1 MSSKEQR
8 IIGPEGEIGMNV
20 AIFGASGATGRLL
33 TENSL
38 AAGHTVT
45 ALVRNLAA
53 FSLRSCVRVVEG
65 SVFDLPAVLRTLE
78 GVDAVFS
85 ALGAHSPFRNEKVLP
100 RAVPVIVQA
109 MQQAGIRRIIALGS
123 AGALPDS
130 LQNQPAW
137 QRWIV
142 QKIVCP
148 FFLKWL
154 VYEQVVQY
162 SVLSASDLD
171 WTMVMPPMLTNG
183 SARGAYRVNGEALP
197 AGSNHLSRADVAG
210 FMMQQLA
217 GSEWI
222 RRGVYI
228 GN

>member
-8 IIGPEGEIGMNV
+8 IIGPEREIGMNV

-45 ALVRNLAA
+45 GLVRNPAA
-53 FSLRSCVRVVEG
+53 FSLRDRVRVVEG
-65 SVFDLPAVLRTLE
+65 SVFDLPAALRTLE
-78 GVDAVFS
+78 GADVVFS
-85 ALGAHSPFRNEKVLP
+85 ALGAHSPFRNENVLP

-109 MQQAGIRRIIALGS
+109 MQQAGVRRIIALGS
-123 AGALPDS
+123 AGALPNS
-130 LQNQPAW
+130 LLNQSAW

-142 QKIVCP
+142 QKIVYP
-148 FFLKWL
+148 FFLKWP

-162 SVLSASDLD
+162 RVLSASDLD

-183 SARGAYRVNGEALP
+183 SARGAYRVDGKALP
-197 AGSNHLSRADVAG
+197 AGSSHLSRADVAD
-210 FMMQQLA
+210 FMMQQLT
-217 GSEWI
+217 GSEWV